1 MRYVRHKNQLLIMI
15 LAVGF
20 FIGIIYENM
29 AVNRGM
35 EMVNIAVREIQGKK
49 TDYLFYI
56 LKNRLIPFGVLG
68 LLWNFRWR
76 RELLFVVL
84 AWSGMVLGRTVVS
97 LLITYGGKG
106 VLLCAALVIPHYVFY
121 ILSYGVVI
129 VYLCGNKRVQWNR
142 VKTIAMLTMFFTG
155 IILEVYVNPVV
166 LNFILKCL

>member
-1 MRYVRHKNQLLIMI
+1 MRYVRRKNQLLIMI

-35 EMVNIAVREIQGKK
+35 EMVNIAVREIQGEK

-76 RELLFVVL
+76 KAILLVVI
-84 AWSGMVLGRTVVS
+84 AWSGMIFGRTVVS
-97 LLITYGGKG
+97 TVITYGGKG

-155 IILEVYVNPVV
+155 IILEVYVNPIV
-166 LNFILKCL
+166 LNFILKYL